1 MSMLQDPD
9 MAEII
14 EDFCSESAAIYE
26 QLEELLDNYED
37 SNDPKIL
44 EEFGQVIDRVMG
56 AAKSVDAEQTGM
68 YCELGKTI
76 SYKASQS
83 MDKALLDIV
92 VAVLFD
98 TVEILQVMNSN
109 IEKEKVE
116 KVSGINLEKFGSRLR
131 WLADKFKD
139 IQRSSVAI
147 GVDET
152 KLEGQKS
159 IDDLLADLG
168 L

>member
-68 YCELGKTI
+68 YCE
-76 SYKASQS
+76 
-83 MDKALLDIV
+83 
-92 VAVLFD
+92 
-98 TVEILQVMNSN
+98 
-109 IEKEKVE
+109 
-116 KVSGINLEKFGSRLR
+116 
-131 WLADKFKD
+131 
-139 IQRSSVAI
+139 
-147 GVDET
+147 
-152 KLEGQKS
+152 KL
-159 IDDLLADLG
+159 
-168 L
+168 